1 MASCLSF
8 RLTAGLSIQMSTE
21 HVLGMM
27 QCVYFTEEAYVQ
39 SVCNTL
45 KLNRSY
51 YQLTDRLTEEPWT
64 ATYKSFNLS
73 HIKTKMYLVVLLQLI
88 KCDNLQFFI

>member
-27 QCVYFTEEAYVQ
+27 QCVYITEEVYVQ
-39 SVCNTL
+39 SVCN
-45 KLNRSY
+45 KLSY
-51 YQLTDRLTEEPWT
+51 YQLIDKLTEDPWT

-73 HIKTKMYLVVLLQLI
+73 HIETQMYLVVLLQLI
-88 KCDNLQFFI
+88 KCDNLQFFIW